1 MNSLDN
7 FMSSNKGVTD
17 ALNAGDA
24 NFILKERKK
33 KIILDEEIKNNLSSK
48 DYVQE
53 YKDFINNNNNF
64 IGRII
69 SFNFEK
75 CVVMSNDNLI
85 IKSNGI
91 PQSSFLIA
99 SLPEFQN
106 SQNIEHFILLYV
118 ENINKLDDAQDNQLS
133 LINILKGSNDF
144 NGKKEKQSDE
154 TSIPNITESQ
164 KHLGI
169 SCKVLGM
176 FYKNRENDKEFLF
189 TSQINLLLSAA
200 SYYVYKPNAELKNII
215 ANNNII
221 NKSFKDDDLNVY
233 KLGSFCETE
242 STIFTNDEDNPDFYL
257 DINSLIAHRTG
268 QFGKTRLGKS
278 NNIKKILSC
287 IIEYNTKETN
297 SSVNKKLGTIIFD
310 VNGEYAN
317 VNQQDNTSLYEKYRK
332 TKAINTYTLDKR
344 QYGNLMLNFYLNP
357 SETIKT
363 FSYLFKN
370 ESQQKQAPIYIE
382 NFLNVDLLDINFVNY
397 HISKNSNKYDFSNN
411 DIKFKTQ
418 IFWALL
424 KKASYKYKDNK
435 NAIFFD
441 YYSKNV
447 EEPFEIPL
455 DIINDLNS
463 SQSVDKKELKEL
475 MIQKHDNDEL
485 KFSKMCQIID
495 MIADLYIKDNELF
508 KSKKYVKFESL
519 IEMFN
524 INKKG
529 GFKTLIRYKDYHSEK
544 SDNNI
549 DILISD
555 VCEKGMVSIIDLSTT
570 TSNEINQFYASRLV
584 NFIFKKEVEY
594 FIDNK
599 SHELPK
605 VLFVFEEA
613 HNLFPT
619 EQNNKTI
626 YYKLAKEGA
635 KYGLGMIYSTQSP
648 STIYSE
654 LLNQTENF
662 FIGHLSSP
670 KEVSFLSSLSYNFT
684 HLNEEIMSVKKVGYM
699 KILTTSHRYPISVQI
714 DKF

>member
-7 FMSSNKGVTD
+7 FMSSNKGVID
-17 ALNAGDA
+17 ALNTGDA

-33 KIILDEEIKNNLSSK
+33 KIIIDEEIKNNLSSK

-287 IIEYNTKETN
+287 IIEYNKKETN

-332 TKAINTYTLDKR
+332 TKAINTYTLDK
-344 QYGNLMLNFYLNP
+344 
-357 SETIKT
+357 
-363 FSYLFKN
+363 
-370 ESQQKQAPIYIE
+370 
-382 NFLNVDLLDINFVNY
+382 
-397 HISKNSNKYDFSNN
+397 
-411 DIKFKTQ
+411 
-418 IFWALL
+418 
-424 KKASYKYKDNK
+424 
-435 NAIFFD
+435 
-441 YYSKNV
+441 
-447 EEPFEIPL
+447 
-455 DIINDLNS
+455 
-463 SQSVDKKELKEL
+463 
-475 MIQKHDNDEL
+475 
-485 KFSKMCQIID
+485 
-495 MIADLYIKDNELF
+495 
-508 KSKKYVKFESL
+508 
-519 IEMFN
+519 
-524 INKKG
+524 
-529 GFKTLIRYKDYHSEK
+529 
-544 SDNNI
+544 
-549 DILISD
+549 
-555 VCEKGMVSIIDLSTT
+555 
-570 TSNEINQFYASRLV
+570 
-584 NFIFKKEVEY
+584 
-594 FIDNK
+594 
-599 SHELPK
+599 
-605 VLFVFEEA
+605 
-613 HNLFPT
+613 
-619 EQNNKTI
+619 
-626 YYKLAKEGA
+626 
-635 KYGLGMIYSTQSP
+635 
-648 STIYSE
+648 
-654 LLNQTENF
+654 
-662 FIGHLSSP
+662 
-670 KEVSFLSSLSYNFT
+670 
-684 HLNEEIMSVKKVGYM
+684 
-699 KILTTSHRYPISVQI
+699 
-714 DKF
+714 